1 MIIGI
6 CGKSGCGKS
15 TLARTLIEHYENAIH
30 LDIDKVGHKA
40 LMNQEVKSE
49 LIKSYG
55 NDILNG
61 ENIDRKKLGE
71 IVFNSRLE
79 MKNLS
84 DITWKYMQI
93 EIDKFLID
101 NKDKIIILD
110 WLLLPISKYFDKCD
124 VKVLLD
130 IPYEVRK
137 ERAIKRDNITE
148 EAFDLR
154 EKASISFDTNKFD
167 YVINDN
173 SNVEIKRLVKL
184 IWQKFYIQEVLILL
198 QRDIWILL
206 NKPVTC
212 LMK

>member
-15 TLARTLIEHYENAIH
+15 TLARTLIEHYENAFH

-55 NDILNG
+55 IDILNG

-93 EIDKFLID
+93 EIDKFLLD
-101 NKDKIIILD
+101 NKDKIIILFSYI
-110 WLLLPISKYFDKCD
+110 L
-124 VKVLLD
+124 
-130 IPYEVRK
+130 
-137 ERAIKRDNITE
+137 N
-148 EAFDLR
+148 
-154 EKASISFDTNKFD
+154 
-167 YVINDN
+167 
-173 SNVEIKRLVKL
+173 L
-184 IWQKFYIQEVLILL
+184 IFAGL
-198 QRDIWILL
+198 
-206 NKPVTC
+206 
-212 LMK
+212 

>member
-15 TLARTLIEHYENAIH
+15 TLARTLIENYENAIH

-124 VKVLLD
+124 VKLLLD

-154 EKASISFDTNKFD
+154 EKASISFDINKFD

-173 SNVEIKRLVKL
+173 NKVEIKRLVKL
-184 IWQKFYIQEVLILL
+184 I
-198 QRDIWILL
+198 
-206 NKPVTC
+206 
-212 LMK
+212 